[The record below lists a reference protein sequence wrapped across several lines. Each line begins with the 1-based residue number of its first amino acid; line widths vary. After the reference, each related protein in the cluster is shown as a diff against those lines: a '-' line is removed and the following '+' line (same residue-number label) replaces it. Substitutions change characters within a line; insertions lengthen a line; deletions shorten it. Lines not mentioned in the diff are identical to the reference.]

1 MSETSFIVL
10 GLLERLEPAT
20 PYDLKQMAQLS
31 TFNFW
36 SVPHTQIYT
45 ECARLAE
52 AGLLSEEHEQTGRR
66 RRIYR
71 LTAVGKKELAR
82 WRAKLP
88 EGTYQLRDPATLKLF
103 FGAEP
108 GPLAEHEV
116 EAHRER
122 LAGLEDLRERVAAG
136 PEGWR
141 LALELGISEEQQFI
155 RFWSELLKRE
165 RDAGRMPRSSAKQ
178 RS

>member
-45 ECARLAE
+45 ECARLAD
-52 AGLLSEEHEQTGRR
+52 AGMLSEEHEQTGRR

-71 LTAVGKKELAR
+71 LTASGRKELAG
-82 WRAKLP
+82 WRA
-88 EGTYQLRDPATLKLF
+88 TL
-103 FGAEP
+103 
-108 GPLAEHEV
+108 
-116 EAHRER
+116 
-122 LAGLEDLRERVAAG
+122 
-136 PEGWR
+136 
-141 LALELGISEEQQFI
+141 
-155 RFWSELLKRE
+155 
-165 RDAGRMPRSSAKQ
+165 PRSPTSCAT
-178 RS
+178 RRP

>member
-1 MSETSFIVL
+1 MSETSYVVL

-20 PYDLKQMAQLS
+20 PYDLKQLAKLS

-45 ECARLAE
+45 ECARLAD
-52 AGLLSEEHEQTGRR
+52 AGMLSEEHERTGRR

-71 LTAVGKKELAR
+71 LTATGRKELAR
-82 WRAKLP
+82 WRKTLP
-88 EGTYQLRDPATLKLF
+88 QGPYQLRDPATVRLF

-116 EAHRER
+116 NAHREH
-122 LAGLEDLRERVAAG
+122 LASLEAMRELVVES

-141 LALELGISEEQQFI
+141 LALELGIAQEQQSI

-165 RDAGRMPRSSAKQ
+165 RRAGRMAPAD
-178 RS
+178 

>member
-45 ECARLAE
+45 ECARLTE
-52 AGLLSEEHEQTGRR
+52 AGMLSEERELAGRR

-71 LTAVGKKELAR
+71 LTPAGRSELDG
-82 WRAKLP
+82 WRATLP
-88 EGTYQLRDPATLKLF
+88 AAPYQLRDPATLRLF

-108 GPLAEHEV
+108 GPLAKHEV
-116 EAHRER
+116 
-122 LAGLEDLRERVAAG
+122 AG
-136 PEGWR
+136 
-141 LALELGISEEQQFI
+141 S
-155 RFWSELLKRE
+155 
-165 RDAGRMPRSSAKQ
+165 RSW
-178 RS
+178 

>member
-1 MSETSFIVL
+1 MSETSYIVL

-36 SVPHTQIYT
+36 TVPHTQIYT
-45 ECARLAE
+45 ECARLTE

-71 LTAVGKKELAR
+71 LTAAGRRELSR
-82 WRAKLP
+82 WRATLP
-88 EGTYQLRDPATLKLF
+88 DQPYQLRDPATLRLF

-116 EAHRER
+116 TAHTER
-122 LAGLEDLRERVAAG
+122 LAGLEALRGRVADA
-136 PEGWR
+136 PDGWR
-141 LALELGISEEQQFI
+141 LALELGISEEHQFI
-155 RFWSELLKRE
+155 RFWSKLLERE
-165 RDAGRMPRSSAKQ
+165 RRAGRMPPPAS
-178 RS
+178 

>member
-1 MSETSFIVL
+1 MSETSYIVL

-31 TFNFW
+31 AFNFW
-36 SVPHTQIYT
+36 NVPHTQIYT

-71 LTAVGKKELAR
+71 LTAAGAGELSR
-82 WRAKLP
+82 WRATLP
-88 EGTYQLRDPATLKLF
+88 EEPYQLRDPATLRLF

-116 EAHRER
+116 AAHTER
-122 LAGLEDLRERVAAG
+122 LAGLEALRERVAES
-136 PEGWR
+136 PDGWR
-141 LALELGISEEQQFI
+141 LALELGISEEHQFI
-155 RFWSELLKRE
+155 RFWSQLLE
-165 RDAGRMPRSSAKQ
+165 RDRRAGRMPRPAD
-178 RS
+178 

>member
-45 ECARLAE
+45 ECARLTE
-52 AGLLSEEHEQTGRR
+52 AGMLSEQHEQTGRR

-71 LTAVGKKELAR
+71 LTAAGTEELDR
-82 WRAKLP
+82 WRATLP
-88 EGTYQLRDPATLKLF
+88 REPYQLRDPATLRLF

-116 EAHRER
+116 AAHTER
-122 LAGLEDLRERVAAG
+122 LAGLEAQRH
-136 PEGWR
+136 P
-141 LALELGISEEQQFI
+141 LEVLDPLGDEEP
-155 RFWSELLKRE
+155 
-165 RDAGRMPRSSAKQ
+165 DAGDRGRIDRPPGLGSQGHASKSA
-178 RS
+178 RNTARP